1 MPSSDPIIV
10 HPVARRPSRSQLV
23 EEKTAEAT
31 MKKTDVHNDSALAE
45 KDAVTAVLS
54 SILADQKSTCV
65 PDSASG
71 GGDVAEDIPGVSKGR
86 NRRKANIKARMKEFC
101 APRQVQPQQ
110 PQVSARPSKAC
121 QTDQQESEELQ
132 QLRGRIAAL
141 EQLTRQ
147 LLETM
152 RGFTAKASPS
162 TPSSDMD
169 ARVSYL
175 ERMEAEHSRLF
186 VLKSRADSQ
195 NYGGM
200 EEVRTELNV
209 LSSKVDFCLDV
220 LDDEF
225 SGADAEEEAED
236 EQGDETNG
244 SDSE

>member
-1 MPSSDPIIV
+1 
-10 HPVARRPSRSQLV
+10 
-23 EEKTAEAT
+23 
-31 MKKTDVHNDSALAE
+31 
-45 KDAVTAVLS
+45 
-54 SILADQKSTCV
+54 
-65 PDSASG
+65 
-71 GGDVAEDIPGVSKGR
+71 
-86 NRRKANIKARMKEFC
+86 
-101 APRQVQPQQ
+101 
-110 PQVSARPSKAC
+110 
-121 QTDQQESEELQ
+121 
-132 QLRGRIAAL
+132 
-141 EQLTRQ
+141 
-147 LLETM
+147 M

-162 TPSSDMD
+162 APSSMTPPKWPSDMD